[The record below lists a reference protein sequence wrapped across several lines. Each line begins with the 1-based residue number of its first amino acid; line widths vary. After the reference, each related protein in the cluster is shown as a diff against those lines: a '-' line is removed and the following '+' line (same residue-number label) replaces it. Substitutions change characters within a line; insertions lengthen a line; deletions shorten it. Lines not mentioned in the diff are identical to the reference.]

1 MNLLL
6 IIGALIIF
14 TCIFLNKVSSR
25 LGIPVLL
32 LFILL
37 GVVVGWQDEVS
48 IEITERAGDACTV
61 ALIFIM
67 FYGGFGTNWKSAKP
81 VAVES
86 GLLAT
91 VGVAMTAS
99 IVGIFCHFALGWSWV
114 EGMIMGSVISSTDA
128 ATVFSILRTN
138 KMGLK
143 NNTAPML
150 ELESG
155 SNDPCSYM
163 LTAVMLSVLAG
174 TASGGQV
181 VWTIFSQLVFGALGG
196 VLIAQGAAFVLRKFT
211 MPQGFDMM
219 FIMGMATIIVAL
231 CSLFPGGGDCWLA
244 TQMTHVS
251 WDGLRHHDTI
261 FPLFLFRIPLLSEA
275 PDAPQRTAS
284 TTSPSS
290 FTTCLT
296 IV

>member
-14 TCIFLNKVSSR
+14 TCIFLNKVSSS

-37 GVVVGWQDEVS
+37 GVVVGWRDEVS

-67 FYGGFGTNWKSAKP
+67 FYGGFGTNWKAARP

-91 VGVAMTAS
+91 FGVALTAG
-99 IVGIFCHFALGWSWV
+99 IVGLFCHFALGWNWV
-114 EGMIMGSVISSTDA
+114 EGMIMGAVISSTDA
-128 ATVFSILRTN
+128 ATVFSILRTR
-138 KMGLK
+138 KMGLR
-143 NNTAPML
+143 NNSAPML

-181 VWTIFSQLVFGALGG
+181 VWTILAAGIRCPWRRRNRTMCSSRTTALHH
-196 VLIAQGAAFVLRKFT
+196 AA
-211 MPQGFDMM
+211 
-219 FIMGMATIIVAL
+219 
-231 CSLFPGGGDCWLA
+231 
-244 TQMTHVS
+244 
-251 WDGLRHHDTI
+251 GL
-261 FPLFLFRIPLLSEA
+261 
-275 PDAPQRTAS
+275 
-284 TTSPSS
+284 
-290 FTTCLT
+290 
-296 IV
+296 